1 MRHQETRITSIY
13 SISNGEVDYRD
24 DDSVLHLPEAKM
36 TMQVKVCDIT
46 LIEIISVA
54 IKSWNYYILF
64 TRWFKMD
71 SWNPPELPQHVTDIT
86 QSGLFVK
93 IEAGFFYL

>member
-1 MRHQETRITSIY
+1 
-13 SISNGEVDYRD
+13 
-24 DDSVLHLPEAKM
+24 
-36 TMQVKVCDIT
+36 
-46 LIEIISVA
+46 
-54 IKSWNYYILF
+54 
-64 TRWFKMD
+64 MD